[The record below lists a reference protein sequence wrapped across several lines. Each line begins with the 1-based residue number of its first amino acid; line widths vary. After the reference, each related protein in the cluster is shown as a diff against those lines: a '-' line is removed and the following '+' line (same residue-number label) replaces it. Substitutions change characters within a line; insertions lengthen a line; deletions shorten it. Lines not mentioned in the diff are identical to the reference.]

1 MCRFDF
7 CFSFCIFVLSDANTR
22 ICDSILF
29 LLAAC
34 VVGKSR
40 IHIYLFTVM
49 IALLGSYYWK
59 YNQYNACEEWLRC
72 KMYYNIGAFR
82 LAKEGY
88 EKIYPE
94 LNDRGDFCLSMVIL
108 YIS

>member
-1 MCRFDF
+1 MISVLVFA
-7 CFSFCIFVLSDANTR
+7 FSSYPMQIPGFAIAFY
-22 ICDSILF
+22 F

-94 LNDRGDFCLSMVIL
+94 LNDRGRFFV
-108 YIS
+108 